1 MGRIKRKA
9 RGKRIVRK
17 TKPQAQNNIV
27 SEDQLS
33 SLPQHLLDKI
43 PAQMSLKPSAQSL
56 RAMMLQRI
64 SQPYVPMPIVPQQQQ
79 LQNLKNSNDLKE
91 QALNQIK
98 QDTIV
103 ERDRERDIMVQQN
116 EAKREVKRRKHQMKL
131 EEQQMQNDEYID
143 EQLKKLEV
151 QKRTLEFNKAIHS
164 GQSAIMQGK
173 HDLETQKALYEQ
185 SKVEHE
191 KLKAQY
197 QSDETNQKIEQY
209 RKKVRDLEV
218 ENEAIQQALSKMNSE
233 AQINEMRSL
242 IEKITLNQSKNMILK
257 KVNDL
262 HNQALEE
269 RLAAECRIP
278 FEMYDEL
285 IDRKREEIANAQKEL
300 VIQLENNENL
310 KIQQQRYEYMGNKLA
325 QEYIKNEELQF
336 ENAELSQRGESTNT
350 PKKRQKINEA
360 ISKNTKQKVENEQL
374 EETNE
379 LAKER
384 QKTENEY
391 HKTKAEMAL
400 RNTTEYQQH
409 LQEQQKIEESTVKL
423 KHQTQLNREAIKKMD
438 DLKKARA
445 EEYVSGHVRHL
456 TANNQDV
463 TEGLENL
470 LPQAEE
476 GLSADDG
483 ARLGAAVAEQLI
495 AQKQTANQENEE
507 ATRIINKFR
516 AALNSQGD
524 EQARAEAFIR
534 LKVKDGGTFED
545 LTGHGANVLLN
556 LEKEFDQFKYDPE
569 AVEDEP
575 TPNYGLV
582 DPNDEQ

>member
-131 EEQQMQNDEYID
+131 EEQQMQNEEYID

-164 GQSAIMQGK
+164 GQSQIMQGK

-285 IDRKREEIANAQKEL
+285 IDRKREEIAIAQKEL
-300 VIQLENNENL
+300 VTQLENNENL
-310 KIQQQRYEYMGNKLA
+310 KIQQQRYEYMRNKLA

-360 ISKNTKQKVENEQL
+360 ISKNAKQKVENEQL

-379 LAKER
+379 LVKER
-384 QKTENEY
+384 QKSENEY
-391 HKTKAEMAL
+391 HKTKTEMAL
-400 RNTTEYQQH
+400 RNTPEYQQH

-423 KHQTQLNREAIKKMD
+423 KHQTELNREAIKKMD
-438 DLKKARA
+438 NLKKARA

-516 AALNSQGD
+516 AALNAQGE

-545 LTGHGANVLLN
+545 LTGHDTNVLLN

-575 TPNYGLV
+575 TPNYGLS
-582 DPNDEQ
+582 DPND